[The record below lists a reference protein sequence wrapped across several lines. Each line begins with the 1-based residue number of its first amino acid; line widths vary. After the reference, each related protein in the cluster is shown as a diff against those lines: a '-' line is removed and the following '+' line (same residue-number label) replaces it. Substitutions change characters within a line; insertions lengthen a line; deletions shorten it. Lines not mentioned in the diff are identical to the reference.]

1 MTALDNIKKKYVVA
15 AKTNILDTFRSTG
28 WTPPSE
34 DLKHQKKWATYR
46 HLASRNEVKNV

>member
-1 MTALDNIKKKYVVA
+1 MSDLDNIKKAYVTS
-15 AKTNILDTFRSTG
+15 AKTNILDTYKRLG

-34 DLKHQKKWATYR
+34 DAKHQKKWATYR